1 MHCGDSADPIVVA
14 RQIIQ
19 IGITSVS
26 MISNVEATNKE
37 KYKTATDFS
46 FSSSSKPFSK
56 LCHLD
61 S

>member
-14 RQIIQ
+14 RQVIQ

-26 MISNVEATNKE
+26 MISNIEDTNEEKNATIIR
-37 KYKTATDFS
+37 FS
-46 FSSSSKPFSK
+46 FSSEPFSK